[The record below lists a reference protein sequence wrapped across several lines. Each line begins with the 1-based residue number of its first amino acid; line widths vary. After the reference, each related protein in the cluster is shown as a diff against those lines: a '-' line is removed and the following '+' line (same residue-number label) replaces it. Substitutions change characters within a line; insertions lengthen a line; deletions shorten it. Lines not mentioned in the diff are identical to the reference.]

1 MKSLSKTLTVVL
13 VASVVILAGVQA
25 GFGGPPHPYPHPH
38 YYPHYDHWHY
48 TAGLYVR
55 PTVVLSYPVTTT
67 AYYAPDVSNP
77 APLADIRL
85 VNPAKNRVALRFRLD
100 RGETQ
105 TLPAGAAIA
114 IPQAAVISFDRGG
127 AAGWANYRL
136 TDGLYR
142 FAANN
147 GAWGLV
153 HGTSPAAGL
162 VAHASNPAP
171 SE

>member
-13 VASVVILAGVQA
+13 VASVVILAGAQA
-25 GFGGPPHPYPHPH
+25 GFGGPPHPYYGPHYGPH
-38 YYPHYDHWHY
+38 YYPHYAPGW
-48 TAGLYVR
+48 YVR
-55 PTVVLSYPVTTT
+55 PTVVVGYPVTTT

-85 VNPAKNRVALRFRLD
+85 VNPAKNRVALKFRLD
-100 RGETQ
+100 GATQ

-127 AAGWANYRL
+127 AAGWARYQL

-142 FAANN
+142 FTANG
-147 GAWGLV
+147 GAWDLV
-153 HGTSPAAGL
+153 HETSPTAGL
-162 VAHASNPAP
+162 VADGSNPPP